1 MATEALAR
9 LQGAKEKADQAAADR
24 ALYAAA
30 VRMFE
35 ASGWW
40 SSAQLLAYRELVAQL
55 MRSGSDDEKQAA
67 REFWTERGGGNSAL
81 GINARIREANATVK
95 ESVAT

>member
-67 REFWTERGGGNSAL
+67 REFWIDRAGNSAL
-81 GINARIREANATVK
+81 GINARIRESLAHGHTLKA
-95 ESVAT
+95 A